1 MKLSLFDYDLPEELI
16 AQYPSPNRDESR
28 LMVLDRTS
36 RSITHS
42 QFRLI
47 GEFLSPN
54 DLLVLNDTKVIP
66 ARLVGKKQRTGAKIE
81 IFLVAERERNIWEAL
96 IKPGKRV
103 KHGTVVEFG
112 EGILKARVLAKLE
125 TGAYIVRLK
134 YRGRLLEILSQIGQT
149 PLPPY
154 IKRQPEPI
162 DKIRYQNVYAAKN
175 GAVAAPTAGLHF
187 TQELLDALQRE
198 GIDIVK
204 LTLHV
209 GLGTFQPVKTGE
221 VEAHKMHAEYF
232 EISPKAAKRINRCKQ
247 KGGRIVAVGTT
258 SVRTLETAVADN
270 GRVVGK
276 SGFTDLFIYPGY
288 QFKIVDALI
297 TNFHLPKSTLLMLV
311 SAFASREFVLEA
323 YQEAIKQRYRFYSY
337 GDAMLIL

>member
-16 AQYPSPNRDESR
+16 AQYPPPKRDESR
-28 LMVLDRTS
+28 LMALDRKS

-66 ARLVGKKQRTGAKIE
+66 ARLVGKKQKTGAKIE
-81 IFLVAERERNIWEAL
+81 IFLVAERERDIWEAL

-103 KHGTVVEFG
+103 KNGTVVEFG
-112 EGILKARVLAKLE
+112 EGILKAQVLAKLG
-125 TGAYIVRLK
+125 TGTYIVRLK
-134 YRGRLLEILSQIGQT
+134 YKGRLLEILSEVGRT

-187 TQELLDALQRE
+187 TQELLDALQRK
-198 GIDIVK
+198 GIGVAK

-209 GLGTFQPVKTGE
+209 GLGTFQPVKTEE

-232 EISPKAAKRINRCKQ
+232 EISPETAERINLCKQ

-258 SVRTLETAVADN
+258 SVRTLETVADN
-270 GRVVGK
+270 GGVVEE
-276 SGFTDLFIYPGY
+276 SGYTDLFIYPGY

-311 SAFASREFVLEA
+311 STFASRE
-323 YQEAIKQRYRFYSY
+323 
-337 GDAMLIL
+337 

>member
-16 AQYPSPNRDESR
+16 AQYPPPKRDESR
-28 LMVLDRTS
+28 LMALDRKS

-66 ARLVGKKQRTGAKIE
+66 ARLVGKKQKTGAKIE
-81 IFLVAERERNIWEAL
+81 IFLVAERERDIWEAL

-103 KHGTVVEFG
+103 KNGTVVEFG
-112 EGILKARVLAKLE
+112 EGILKAQVLAKLG
-125 TGAYIVRLK
+125 TGTYIVRLK
-134 YRGRLLEILSQIGQT
+134 YKGRLLEILSEVGRT

-187 TQELLDALQRE
+187 TKELLDALQRK
-198 GIDIVK
+198 GIGVAK

-209 GLGTFQPVKTGE
+209 GLGTFQPVKTEE

-232 EISPKAAKRINRCKQ
+232 EISPETAERINLCKQ

-258 SVRTLETAVADN
+258 SVRTLETVADN
-270 GRVVGK
+270 GGVVEE
-276 SGFTDLFIYPGY
+276 SGYTDLFIYPGY

-311 SAFASREFVLEA
+311 STFASREFVLEA
-323 YQEAIKQRYRFYSY
+323 YQEAIKQKYRFYSY

>member
-16 AQYPSPNRDESR
+16 AQYPPPNRDESR

-42 QFRLI
+42 QFRFI
-47 GEFLSPN
+47 GEFLSQN

-66 ARLVGKKQRTGAKIE
+66 ARLVGKKRGTGAKIE
-81 IFLVAERERNIWEAL
+81 VFLVAERERDIWEAL

-103 KHGTVVEFG
+103 KNGTVVEFG
-112 EGILKARVLAKLE
+112 EGILRAQILAKLE
-125 TGAYIVRLK
+125 TGTYIVRLK
-134 YRGRLLEILSQIGQT
+134 YQGRLFKILSKVGQT

-154 IKRQPEPI
+154 IKRQPEQI

-187 TQELLDALQRE
+187 TQELLDALQE
-198 GIDIVK
+198 KDIGVAK

-209 GLGTFQPVKTGE
+209 GLGTFQPVKTEE

-232 EISPKAAKRINRCKQ
+232 EISQKAAEQVNLCKQ

-258 SVRTLETAVADN
+258 SVRTLETVTAN
-270 GRVVGK
+270 GRVIPQ

-311 SAFASREFVLEA
+311 STFASREFVLEA

>member
-16 AQYPSPNRDESR
+16 AQYPLPKREESR
-28 LMVLDRTS
+28 LMVLDRKS

-42 QFRLI
+42 QFRFI

-66 ARLVGKKQRTGAKIE
+66 ARLVGKKCGTGAKIE
-81 IFLVAERERNIWEAL
+81 LFLVAEKERDIWEAL

-103 KHGTVVEFG
+103 KNGTVIEFG
-112 EGILKARVLAKLE
+112 DGILKAQVLAKLE
-125 TGAYIVRLK
+125 TGIYIVRLK
-134 YRGRLLEILSQIGQT
+134 YQGRLFEILSQVGQT

-162 DKIRYQNVYAAKN
+162 DKIRYQNVYAAKD

-187 TQELLDALQRE
+187 TQELLDFLQQK
-198 GIDIVK
+198 GIGVTK

-209 GLGTFQPVKTGE
+209 GLGTFQPVKAEE
-221 VEAHKMHAEYF
+221 VETHKMHAEYF
-232 EISPKAAKRINRCKQ
+232 EISEEAAEKVNLCKQ

-258 SVRTLETAVADN
+258 SVRTLETVADN
-270 GRVVGK
+270 GKVV
-276 SGFTDLFIYPGY
+276 SQIGFTDLFIYPGY

-311 SAFASREFVLEA
+311 STFTSREFVLEA
-323 YQEAIKQRYRFYSY
+323 YQEAIKQKYRFYSY

>member
-16 AQYPSPNRDESR
+16 AQYPLPKREESG
-28 LMVLDRTS
+28 LMVLDRKS

-42 QFRLI
+42 QFRFI

-66 ARLVGKKQRTGAKIE
+66 ARLVGKKCETGAKIE
-81 IFLVAERERNIWEAL
+81 LFLVAEKERDIWEAL

-103 KHGTVVEFG
+103 KNGTVVEFG
-112 EGILKARVLAKLE
+112 EGILKAQVSAKLE
-125 TGAYIVRLK
+125 AGTYIVRLK
-134 YRGRLLEILSQIGQT
+134 YQGRLQEILSQIGQT

-187 TQELLDALQRE
+187 TQELLDSLQQK
-198 GIDIVK
+198 GIGVTN

-209 GLGTFQPVKTGE
+209 GLGTFQPVKAEE

-232 EISPKAAKRINRCKQ
+232 EISPEAAEQINLCKQ

-258 SVRTLETAVADN
+258 SVRTLETVADN
-270 GRVVGK
+270 NRVVPK
-276 SGFTDLFIYPGY
+276 IGFTDLFIYPGY
-288 QFKIVDALI
+288 KFKIVDALI

-311 SAFASREFVLEA
+311 STFASREFVLEA

>member
-16 AQYPSPNRDESR
+16 AQYPPPNRDESR

-36 RSITHS
+36 RSIIHS
-42 QFRLI
+42 QFRFI

-66 ARLVGKKQRTGAKIE
+66 ARLVGKKRGTGAKIE
-81 IFLVAERERNIWEAL
+81 IFLVAERERDVWETL

-103 KHGTVVEFG
+103 KNGTIVEFG
-112 EGILKARVLAKLE
+112 GGILKVQILTKLE
-125 TGAYIVRLK
+125 TGTYIVRLE
-134 YRGRLLEILSQIGQT
+134 YQGRLFKILSQVGQT

-154 IKRQPEPI
+154 IKRQPEQI
-162 DKIRYQNVYAAKN
+162 DKIRYQNVYAAKD

-187 TQELLDALQRE
+187 TKELLGALQQK
-198 GIDIVK
+198 GIGVVK

-209 GLGTFQPVKTGE
+209 GLGTFQPVKIEE

-232 EISPKAAKRINRCKQ
+232 EISPEASEQINLCKQ
-247 KGGRIVAVGTT
+247 TGGRIVAVGTT
-258 SVRTLETAVADN
+258 SVRTLETVADN
-270 GRVVGK
+270 GKVVPK

-288 QFKIVDALI
+288 QFKIVDVLI

-311 SAFASREFVLEA
+311 STFASREFVLEA

>member
-16 AQYPSPNRDESR
+16 AQYPLPNRDESR
-28 LMVLDRTS
+28 LMVLDRKT

-42 QFRLI
+42 QFRFI

-66 ARLVGKKQRTGAKIE
+66 ARLVGKKRGTGAKIE
-81 IFLVAERERNIWEAL
+81 IFLVAEREWDIWEAL

-103 KHGTVVEFG
+103 KSGTVVEFG
-112 EGILKARVLAKLE
+112 EEILKAQILTKLE
-125 TGAYIVRLK
+125 DGTYIVRLK
-134 YRGRLLEILSQIGQT
+134 YQGRLLEILSHIGQT

-154 IKRQPEPI
+154 IKRQPEQL
-162 DKIRYQNVYAAKN
+162 DKIRYQNVYAAQN

-187 TQELLDALQRE
+187 TQELLDALQQK
-198 GIDIVK
+198 GIGVAK

-209 GLGTFQPVKTGE
+209 GLGTFQPVKTEE
-221 VEAHKMHAEYF
+221 VEVHKMHAEYF
-232 EISPKAAKRINRCKQ
+232 EISPETAERINLCKQ
-247 KGGRIVAVGTT
+247 KGGRIIAVGTT
-258 SVRTLETAVADN
+258 SVRTLETVADN
-270 GRVVGK
+270 GKIVPK

-288 QFKIVDALI
+288 QFKLVDALI

-311 SAFASREFVLEA
+311 STFASKEFVLEA

>member
-16 AQYPSPNRDESR
+16 AQYPLPKREESG
-28 LMVLDRTS
+28 LMVLDRKS

-42 QFRLI
+42 QFRFI

-66 ARLVGKKQRTGAKIE
+66 ARLVGKKCETGAKIE
-81 IFLVAERERNIWEAL
+81 LFLVAEKERDIWEAL

-103 KHGTVVEFG
+103 KNGTVVEFG
-112 EGILKARVLAKLE
+112 EGILKAQVSAKLE
-125 TGAYIVRLK
+125 AGTYIVRLK
-134 YRGRLLEILSQIGQT
+134 YQGRLQEILSQIGQT

-187 TQELLDALQRE
+187 TQELLDSLQQK
-198 GIDIVK
+198 GIGVTN

-209 GLGTFQPVKTGE
+209 GLGTFQPVKAEE

-232 EISPKAAKRINRCKQ
+232 EISPEAVEQINLCKQ

-258 SVRTLETAVADN
+258 SVRTLETVADN
-270 GRVVGK
+270 NRVVPQI
-276 SGFTDLFIYPGY
+276 GFTDLFIYPGY

-311 SAFASREFVLEA
+311 STFASREFVLEA

>member
-1 MKLSLFDYDLPEELI
+1 MELSLFDYDLPEELI
-16 AQYPSPNRDESR
+16 AQYPLPNRGASR
-28 LMVLDRTS
+28 LMVLNRTS
-36 RSITHS
+36 LSITHS
-42 QFRLI
+42 QFRSI

-66 ARLVGKKQRTGAKIE
+66 ARLVGKKRGTGANIE
-81 IFLVAERERNIWEAL
+81 VFLVEKKERDIWEAL

-103 KHGTVVEFG
+103 KSGTVVEFG
-112 EGILKARVLAKLE
+112 EGILKAQILAKLE
-125 TGAYIVRLK
+125 TGTYIIKLK
-134 YRGRLLEILSQIGQT
+134 YQGQLQKILSQIGQT

-154 IKRQPEPI
+154 IKRQPDQI

-187 TQELLDALQRE
+187 TQELLDALQQK
-198 GIDIVK
+198 GIGVAK

-209 GLGTFQPVKTGE
+209 GLGTFQPVKTEE

-232 EISPKAAKRINRCKQ
+232 EISPETAKQINLCKQ
-247 KGGRIVAVGTT
+247 KGGRIVTIGTT
-258 SVRTLETAVADN
+258 SVRTLEAVADN
-270 GRVVGK
+270 GKIVPK
-276 SGFTDLFIYPGY
+276 SGYTDLFIYPGY

-297 TNFHLPKSTLLMLV
+297 TNFHLPQSTLLMLV
-311 SAFASREFVLEA
+311 STFASREFVLEA
-323 YQEAIKQRYRFYSY
+323 YQEAIKQKYRFYSY

>member
-16 AQYPSPNRDESR
+16 AQYPPPKRDESR
-28 LMVLDRTS
+28 LMALDRKS

-66 ARLVGKKQRTGAKIE
+66 ARLVGKKQKTGAKIE
-81 IFLVAERERNIWEAL
+81 IFLVAERERDIWEAL
-96 IKPGKRV
+96 IKPCKRV
-103 KHGTVVEFG
+103 KNGTVVEFG
-112 EGILKARVLAKLE
+112 EGILKAQVLAKLG
-125 TGAYIVRLK
+125 TGTYIVRLK
-134 YRGRLLEILSQIGQT
+134 YKGRLLEILSEVGRT

-187 TQELLDALQRE
+187 TQELLDALQRK
-198 GIDIVK
+198 GIGVAK

-209 GLGTFQPVKTGE
+209 GLGTFQPVKTEE

-232 EISPKAAKRINRCKQ
+232 EISPETAERINLCKQ

-258 SVRTLETAVADN
+258 SVRTLETVADN
-270 GRVVGK
+270 GGVVEE
-276 SGFTDLFIYPGY
+276 SGYTDLFIYPGY

-311 SAFASREFVLEA
+311 STFASREFVLEA
-323 YQEAIKQRYRFYSY
+323 YQEAIKQKYRFYSY